1 MYKQLPQLKAITHMR
16 QSGRMSTEVPLV
28 KELMERK
35 PNINKATASVLLTF
49 MLLGWK
55 AWYILRT
62 SKYIWSH
69 KKRYRNL

>member
-1 MYKQLPQLKAITHMR
+1 MR

-49 MLLGWK
+49 MLLG
-55 AWYILRT
+55 
-62 SKYIWSH
+62 
-69 KKRYRNL
+69 